1 MMTAIN
7 GTAMIIP
14 TNPHNPPNSRI
25 ENSTPKLE
33 TPVEFPRIFGPQIFP
48 SNC

>member
-25 ENSTPKLE
+25 ENRTASIKNTVTNSSWFWSGKEL
-33 TPVEFPRIFGPQIFP
+33 
-48 SNC
+48 